1 MMGHLFMERFV
12 TVHFVILS
20 RFMKGYLVKDIL
32 LVNVTF
38 LERTFCDGMFHN
50 GLFSVFFTN

>member
-50 GLFSVFFTN
+50 GIFSVFFTN